1 MSRITRPE
9 EHFPFHRP
17 LDALVTRREYLRLL
31 VLSSFGL
38 LVGTIGVALSGS
50 LRRQVS
56 HAPQRIASI
65 GDVAENSALNF
76 RYPDAN
82 SPAIL
87 IHLPGG
93 RLVAYSQRCT
103 HLSCAVFFDPH
114 SVRLVCPCHEGFFSP
129 ADGHV
134 LAGPPP
140 RPLPEVELR
149 IVDGEILAVGVQP

>member
-1 MSRITRPE
+1 MTRINRPRE
-9 EHFPFHRP
+9 QFPFHRP

-38 LVGTIGVALSGS
+38 LVGTVGVALNGA
-50 LRRQVS
+50 LRREPS
-56 HAPQRIASI
+56 YATQRIASTS
-65 GDVAENSALNF
+65 DVDENFALNF

-103 HLSCAVFFDPH
+103 HLTCAVFYDPATT
-114 SVRLVCPCHEGFFSP
+114 RLVCPCHEGFFDP

-140 RPLPEVELR
+140 RPLPEIELR
-149 IVDGEILAVGVQP
+149 IEQEEIYAVGVRT